1 MYFLNP
7 SYHQSFQIHNMVRV
21 LSVHEYP
28 QEFDYSPE
36 LWQQYVAM
44 PVPSHSE
51 CDIVQFSYRQ
61 HGDSDSADGLP
72 DSSQSLILN

>member
-1 MYFLNP
+1 MCFLNP
-7 SYHQSFQIHNMVRV
+7 SYHQSSQIHNMVRV

-44 PVPSHSE
+44 PVPSHSVY
-51 CDIVQFSYRQ
+51 DKAQFSYRQ
-61 HGDSDSADGLP
+61 HGGIDSADGLP
-72 DSSQSLILN
+72 DSSQSLIPN

>member
-1 MYFLNP
+1 MCFRNP
-7 SYHQSFQIHNMVRV
+7 SYHQSSQIHNMVRV

-44 PVPSHSE
+44 PVPSHSV
-51 CDIVQFSYRQ
+51 CGTIQSSYRQ
-61 HGDSDSADGLP
+61 HGDSDSADG
-72 DSSQSLILN
+72 